1 MRRIFTLAS
10 AFMLGSLSVNAQTV
24 ADFEGLTLSG
34 TDTFYV
40 NYSNPGTDVGFD
52 DGLAHFYTNYDTAGY
67 VGLRGGFVYSNM
79 TDSITS
85 GYTNPNSA
93 KAAAGYNGSSQY
105 VVANG
110 NNVVTLLGS
119 AVGKPIN
126 GFYATNNTYAYNSMR
141 DGDAFARKFGDSG
154 TVVGS
159 HPDWFKLTIY
169 GYLNGTKKTD
179 SVDFYLADFRFS
191 DDSKDYILKTWEW
204 VDLLPLGNVDSIE
217 FKLTSSDV
225 GQWGMNTPAFFCLD
239 NFTTNETEVSVG
251 ATPQAI
257 VAKVYPNPAVDQLNV
272 QVDNNSV
279 KQLVVY
285 SLNGQVVSN
294 QAVTS
299 SVTSVNISA
308 LPAGTYVLQLIGD
321 AQSATIKFVKQ

>member
-10 AFMLGSLSVNAQTV
+10 ALMLGSLSVNAQTV
-24 ADFEGLTLSG
+24 ADFESLSLTGS
-34 TDTFYV
+34 DTFYV
-40 NYSNPGTDVGFD
+40 NYTAPGTDVGFD

-67 VGLRGGFVYSNM
+67 VGLRSGFVYSNM
-79 TDSITS
+79 TDSVTS

-110 NNVVTLLGS
+110 GNVVTLKGS
-119 AVGKPIN
+119 AIGKPVT

-169 GYLNGTKKTD
+169 GYLNGTKKADT
-179 SVDFYLADFRFS
+179 VDFYLADFRFA

-251 ATPQAI
+251 TTPQAI
-257 VAKVYPNPAVDQLNV
+257 VAKVYPNPAVNELNV

-285 SLNGQVVSN
+285 SLNGQVVAQQN
-294 QAVTS
+294 VTNAVTS
-299 SVTSVNISA
+299 LNVSN
-308 LPAGTYVLQLIGD
+308 LPAGTYVLQMIGD
-321 AQSATIKFVKQ
+321 AQSATVKFVKQ

>member
-10 AFMLGSLSVNAQTV
+10 ALMVGSLSVNAQTV

-67 VGLRGGFVYSNM
+67 KGLRSGFVYSNM
-79 TDSITS
+79 TDSVTS

-110 NNVVTLLGS
+110 SNVVTLKGS
-119 AVGKPIN
+119 AVGKPVS

-169 GYLNGTKKTD
+169 GYLNGTKKAD

-299 SVTSVNISA
+299 FVTSVNISA
-308 LPAGTYVLQLIGD
+308 LPAGTYLLQLIGD
-321 AQSATIKFVKQ
+321 AQNATVKFVKQ

>member
-10 AFMLGSLSVNAQTV
+10 ALMVGSLSVNAQTV

-67 VGLRGGFVYSNM
+67 KGLRSGFVYSNM
-79 TDSITS
+79 TDSVTS

-110 NNVVTLLGS
+110 SNVVTLKGS
-119 AVGKPIN
+119 AVGKPVS

-169 GYLNGTKKTD
+169 GYLNGTKKAD

-308 LPAGTYVLQLIGD
+308 LPAGTYLLQLIGD
-321 AQSATIKFVKQ
+321 AQNATVKFVKQ